1 MPKDGELRS
10 RSDVRLDS
18 FHDLEAYQPALGKH
32 LERLRKDSGF
42 AREEA
47 ASMIGVST
55 DTLRSF
61 EDATWRPSMT
71 RVVRLAKLYGTHP
84 LEMLADITK
93 SIRPQTPKADQVLHG
108 LLFFCGVTPEQLDS
122 ESPASEVEPQPA
134 DQPLGDVL
142 RHLRSDHPLR
152 LRGGMAIRREYETGA
167 SIRALSEKHGLAFG
181 TVRALLVEAGTR
193 LRGQGGAR
201 MRRPVRRPCRT
212 EGSSS
217 RTAQRESAALS
228 CRPGR
233 SPVACTFMRALAR
246 RPRGSY
252 PPRPRGSPAV

>member
-10 RSDVRLDS
+10 QSDVRLDS
-18 FHDLEAYQPALGKH
+18 FHDLEAYQPALGRH

-84 LEMLADITK
+84 LEMLADVTK

-108 LLFFCGVTPEQLDS
+108 LLLFCGVTPEQLDH
-122 ESPASEVEPQPA
+122 ENPAAEVEPSAA

-167 SIRALSEKHGLAFG
+167 SIRTLSEKHGLAFG
-181 TVRALLVEAGTR
+181 TVRALLVEAGTK
-193 LRGQGGAR
+193 LRGQGGAHA
-201 MRRPVRRPCRT
+201 
-212 EGSSS
+212 GS
-217 RTAQRESAALS
+217 R
-228 CRPGR
+228 
-233 SPVACTFMRALAR
+233 
-246 RPRGSY
+246 
-252 PPRPRGSPAV
+252 